1 MKSHLKIIDR
11 ILDKIGESRSI
22 CIAGHVR
29 PDGDCVGSE
38 VALALALRKQ
48 GKKVVC
54 WNEDAMPQKY
64 AFLDPE
70 KLLQKPNGARAFDL
84 VIMVDCA
91 AFDRMGSVA
100 RAVARRKCLINIDHH
115 QSNTRYGDLNWIS
128 AREASTGELIFRL
141 LQAAGWPITPAI
153 ADCLFTAVST
163 DTGSFQYPTTK
174 PVTYHTAAE
183 LVRLG
188 ANLETICHEV
198 YQSYSLSRI
207 RLLKHVYDHFHLAH
221 HNQLAWLWLK
231 KKDFARTG
239 ADRSDTEGLIDHIRA
254 IEPVV
259 VACVFEEV
267 GKDLTRV
274 SLRSKSPRIN
284 VNEILTPFGGGGH
297 AAAAGARIPG
307 QALSVQRR
315 VLGAVKKALDAAR

>member
-11 ILDKIGESRSI
+11 ILEKIAGSQSI
-22 CIAGHVR
+22 CVAGHIR

-38 VALALALRKQ
+38 LGLTLALRKQ
-48 GKKVVC
+48 GKDVWC

-64 AFLDPE
+64 AFLDPD
-70 KLLQKPNGARAFDL
+70 KLLQKPGGARAFDL
-84 VIMVDCA
+84 VITVDCA
-91 AFDRMGSVA
+91 SFDRLGA
-100 RAVARRKCLINIDHH
+100 AAAAVGERKFLINIDHH

-141 LQAAGWPITPAI
+141 LQAANW
-153 ADCLFTAVST
+153 
-163 DTGSFQYPTTK
+163 PTTK
-174 PVTYHTAAE
+174 PVTYHTAGE

-188 ANLETICHEV
+188 ANVDTICHEV
-198 YQSYSLSRI
+198 YQSFSLSRV
-207 RLLKHVYDHFHLAH
+207 RLLRHVYDHFHLT
-221 HNQLAWLWLK
+221 HNNQIAWLWLK
-231 KKDFARTG
+231 IKDFARTG

-267 GKDLTRV
+267 GEDLVRV

-284 VNEILTPFGGGGH
+284 VNEILAHFGGGGH
-297 AAAAGARIPG
+297 AAAAGARIAGKP
-307 QALSVQRR
+307 LSVQRR
-315 VLGAVKKALDAAR
+315 VIGAIKKALDSAR